1 MFNAGLARHICHMVK
16 VNFGI
21 RIIKIDCWRQNAL
34 VYGHGAGYQLGKA
47 LPRPSSGLSRP
58 LVELIAGGL
67 GQLPKTCSS
76 APASAKSPSWVDVP
90 WALT

>member
-1 MFNAGLARHICHMVK
+1 MMLEFCPPGSQAGDGWHVLNAGLARHICHMVK

-58 LVELIAGGL
+58 
-67 GQLPKTCSS
+67 
-76 APASAKSPSWVDVP
+76 W
-90 WALT
+90 WN